1 MKAIKD
7 NNRLIWTHILCWSIY
22 IAYEVLVTRAI
33 SGRYSHFL
41 YYLFFYFL
49 NIILFYAHALVV
61 MPSSFR
67 KIPATL
73 LRLPLLLI
81 LEIGI
86 YICLYIL
93 FSHLLYMLN
102 LLNVGKAPLIFDW
115 RVYISI
121 IWRGLLFILFS
132 TGYYFLVSYMGKIR
146 QQMQEALEIERLNL
160 ELTKAQMDFLR
171 SQINPHL
178 LFNTLNFVKYA
189 AKKQPDQADE
199 AIIKL
204 SEIMTFAME
213 KSNAKDGFV
222 ELEQELKQVENI
234 IRLNQLRFG
243 NSLYINYRTELER
256 KNILIL
262 PIVLL
267 TLVENLF
274 KHGDLTNKEYP
285 GEIIV
290 KSHIDGLEVITCNI
304 PKSGGLYDTRAEST
318 GLVNII
324 SRLELTY
331 GDRYIFTYGQQGM
344 LYRTRLFVHGI

>member
-1 MKAIKD
+1 MKTIKG
-7 NNRLIWTHILCWSIY
+7 NKRLFWTHTLCWSIY
-22 IAYEVLVTRAI
+22 IAYEVLVARAL

-49 NIILFYAHALVV
+49 NIILFYFHALLV
-61 MPSSFR
+61 MRSSFR
-67 KIPATL
+67 NIPATL
-73 LRLPLLLI
+73 LRLPLLLV
-81 LEIGI
+81 LEVTI
-86 YICLYIL
+86 YVVLSIL
-93 FSHLLYMLN
+93 FSNFLYMLN
-102 LLNVGKAPLIFDW
+102 AKKEPLIFDW

-121 IWRGLLFILFS
+121 IWRGSLFILFS
-132 TGYYFLVSYMGKIR
+132 TGYYFLVSYMYKIR
-146 QQMQEALEIERLNL
+146 QQMQEAIEIERLNF
-160 ELTKAQMDFLR
+160 ELTKTQMDFLR

-189 AKKQPDQADE
+189 AKNQTDQADE

-213 KSNAKDGFV
+213 KSSGKEGFI

-234 IRLNQLRFG
+234 ISLNQLRFG
-243 NSLYINYRTELER
+243 NRLHINYRSELER
-256 KNILIL
+256 KHILIP

-285 GEIIV
+285 VEIMV
-290 KSHIDGLEVITCNI
+290 KSHINGLEFSTCNL
-304 PKSGGLYDTRAEST
+304 PKSSGLYDHQVGGT

-324 SRLELTY
+324 SRLELIY
-331 GDRYIFTYGQQGM
+331 GERCIFTYGQQGM
-344 LYRTRLFVHGI
+344 FYRTRLFVSGI

>member
-1 MKAIKD
+1 MKAIKE
-7 NNRLIWTHILCWSIY
+7 NSKIIGTHILCWCIY
-22 IAYEVLVTRAI
+22 IAYEVLVSRAL

-49 NIILFYAHALVV
+49 NITLFYVHALFV
-61 MPSSFR
+61 MQSSFR
-67 KIPATL
+67 NIPATL
-73 LRLPLLLI
+73 LRLPLFLV
-81 LEIGI
+81 LEVGI
-86 YICLYIL
+86 YVGLSVL
-93 FSHLLYMLN
+93 FSHFLYMLEAR
-102 LLNVGKAPLIFDW
+102 KEPLVFGW
-115 RVYISI
+115 QVYISI
-121 IWRGLLFILFS
+121 IWRGSIFILFS
-132 TGYYFLVSYMGKIR
+132 TGYYFLVSYMNKIR
-146 QQMQEALEIERLNL
+146 KQMLEAIEIERLNL
-160 ELTKAQMDFLR
+160 ELTKTQMDFLR

-199 AIIKL
+199 AIIRL

-213 KSNAKDGFV
+213 KSIGKNGFV
-222 ELEQELKQVENI
+222 ELDQELKQIENI

-243 NSLYINYRTELER
+243 NSLYINYRIELER
-256 KNILIL
+256 EQILIL

-285 GEIIV
+285 GEIMV
-290 KSHIDGLEVITCNI
+290 KSHIDGLEVITCNM
-304 PKSGGLYDTRAEST
+304 PKSGGLDDIRAEST

-331 GDRYIFTYGQQGM
+331 RDRYIFTYGQLGM
-344 LYRTRLFVHGI
+344 LYKTRLFVHGI

>member
-1 MKAIKD
+1 MKSIKW
-7 NNRLIWTHILCWSIY
+7 NNRRAWLHILCWSIY
-22 IAYEVLVTRAI
+22 IGYEVLVSRAL

-49 NIILFYAHALVV
+49 NVGLFYTHALIV
-61 MPSSFR
+61 MRSSFR
-67 KIPATL
+67 NIPSSL
-73 LRLPLLLI
+73 LRLPLLLV
-81 LEIGI
+81 LEMGI
-86 YICLYIL
+86 YVVLSIF
-93 FSHLLYMLN
+93 FSNFLHIIN
-102 LLNVGKAPLIFDW
+102 ARKEPLIFDW

-121 IWRGLLFILFS
+121 IWRGSLFILFS
-132 TGYYFLVSYMGKIR
+132 TGYYFMISYMDKLR
-146 QQMQEALEIERLNL
+146 QQMQEAIEMERLNL

-189 AKKQPDQADE
+189 AKNRPDQADE

-213 KSNAKDGFV
+213 KGSAKDGFV
-222 ELEQELKQVENI
+222 ELDQELKQIENI
-234 IRLNQLRFG
+234 ISLNQLRFG
-243 NSLYINYRTELER
+243 NSLHINYRTELER
-256 KNILIL
+256 EHILIL

-290 KSHIDGLEVITCNI
+290 KSDIEGLEVITCNL
-304 PKSGGLYDTRAEST
+304 PKSGGLYDNRVEST

-331 GDRYIFTYGQQGM
+331 GDRYVFTYGQQGM
-344 LYRTRLFVHGI
+344 LYRTRLFVQGI